1 MAKIYAN
8 LVKNNVDGWTLEQV
22 PERWIAEVE
31 ALLNT

>member
-8 LVKNNVDGWTLEQV
+8 LVKQGAWTLEQV
-22 PERWIAEVE
+22 PEKWKTEVE